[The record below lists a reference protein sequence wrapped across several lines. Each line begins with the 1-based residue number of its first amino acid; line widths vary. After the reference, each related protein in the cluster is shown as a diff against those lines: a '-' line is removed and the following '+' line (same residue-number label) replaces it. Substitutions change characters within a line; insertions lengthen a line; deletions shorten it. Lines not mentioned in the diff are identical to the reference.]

1 MKFIV
6 IYLLFSTQVLAQQF
20 YTNKGKISF
29 FSGAPLE
36 DISAVNENVSAI
48 IDIQTGGHVFS
59 LHLSNSRGINEQ
71 AFLTQTTGQWL
82 EGDIYFGFNISRVF
96 LW

>member
-29 FSGAPLE
+29 FSEATLE

-48 IDIQTGGHVFS
+48 IDIQTGGRFS
-59 LHLSNSRGINEQ
+59 LHLSNSSGMNEH
-71 AFLTQTTGQWL
+71 AFLTQTNGQWP

-96 LW
+96 SW

>member
-1 MKFIV
+1 MKFIL
-6 IYLLFSTQVLAQQF
+6 IYLLFNTQVLAQQF

-29 FSGAPLE
+29 FSEAPLE

-48 IDIQTGGHVFS
+48 IDIQTVGHVFS
-59 LHLSNSRGINEQ
+59 LHLSNSRGMNEQ
-71 AFLTQTTGQWL
+71 AFLTQTTGQWQ

-96 LW
+96 S